1 MDEGENMSSASND
14 QGRAYEYICLITL
27 TEEINKFRLA
37 VIDKNSSYEAAQ
49 NAWNNIDAQLKEILT
64 ESAKAA
70 VLTIFDLEPLI
81 IEDGNDQLDLKIQ
94 KDSEGEIGDV
104 RDILIIRRN
113 IHWEIGLSVKH
124 NHFAVK
130 HSRLSP
136 KIDFGKKW
144 FGVECSN
151 QYWNSVNVVFDYLKE
166 CKNKDL
172 KWSELDDKEND
183 VYIPILNAFV
193 DEIKLSN
200 SQHSDLPR
208 KMVEYLLGEFDFYKV
223 ISIDNKRLTQIQTY
237 NLRGTLNKPSTTKEA
252 KIKVPI
258 STLPT
263 RIVSLDFKPNSK
275 NTVELYMD
283 NGWQFSFRIHNAS
296 TKVETSLKFDVQI
309 IGMPATIQRLEKI
322 KNAFV
327 SPQFNQLS
335 LYLQNNVISVV
346 KSDAVNSLINLS
358 DNIIKIVNKT
368 DFTPFIKI
376 FNDTVISIKYIQLL
390 KEIKWPIFLINDS
403 FLQEQIMSACENKID
418 EKATSNIIT
427 SYFTDDVLDIM
438 EDDWTSCSLINE
450 QRIPILKEAILM
462 HRNSYYYASTSILM
476 CQIYGIA
483 SDIINLAKDNGLE
496 LNDEN
501 KNMLSEQ
508 YNIDKKNIDKEKGK
522 LI

>member
-1 MDEGENMSSASND
+1 MNSASND
-14 QGRAYEYICLITL
+14 QGRAYEYICLMAL
-27 TEEINKFRLA
+27 AEEINKFRLA

-49 NAWNNIDAQLKEILT
+49 NAWNSIDAQLKEILT

-70 VLTIFDLEPLI
+70 VLNIFDLEPLI

-94 KDSEGEIGDV
+94 KDSAGEIGDV

-166 CKNKDL
+166 CKNQGL

-183 VYIPILNAFV
+183 VYVPILNAFV

-200 SQHSDLPR
+200 SQHPDLPR

-237 NLRGTLNKPSTTKEA
+237 NLRGTLNKSSATKEA
-252 KIKVPI
+252 KIKLPI

-309 IGMPATIQRLEKI
+309 IGMPATI
-322 KNAFV
+322 
-327 SPQFNQLS
+327 
-335 LYLQNNVISVV
+335 
-346 KSDAVNSLINLS
+346 
-358 DNIIKIVNKT
+358 
-368 DFTPFIKI
+368 
-376 FNDTVISIKYIQLL
+376 ISI
-390 KEIKWPIFLINDS
+390 N
-403 FLQEQIMSACENKID
+403 
-418 EKATSNIIT
+418 
-427 SYFTDDVLDIM
+427 
-438 EDDWTSCSLINE
+438 CSWN
-450 QRIPILKEAILM
+450 
-462 HRNSYYYASTSILM
+462 
-476 CQIYGIA
+476 
-483 SDIINLAKDNGLE
+483 
-496 LNDEN
+496 
-501 KNMLSEQ
+501 
-508 YNIDKKNIDKEKGK
+508 
-522 LI
+522 

>member
-1 MDEGENMSSASND
+1 MSSASND

-136 KIDFGKKW
+136 KIDFGKTW

-309 IGMPATIQRLEKI
+309 IGMPATI
-322 KNAFV
+322 
-327 SPQFNQLS
+327 
-335 LYLQNNVISVV
+335 
-346 KSDAVNSLINLS
+346 
-358 DNIIKIVNKT
+358 
-368 DFTPFIKI
+368 
-376 FNDTVISIKYIQLL
+376 ISI
-390 KEIKWPIFLINDS
+390 N
-403 FLQEQIMSACENKID
+403 
-418 EKATSNIIT
+418 
-427 SYFTDDVLDIM
+427 
-438 EDDWTSCSLINE
+438 CSWN
-450 QRIPILKEAILM
+450 
-462 HRNSYYYASTSILM
+462 
-476 CQIYGIA
+476 
-483 SDIINLAKDNGLE
+483 
-496 LNDEN
+496 
-501 KNMLSEQ
+501 
-508 YNIDKKNIDKEKGK
+508 
-522 LI
+522 